1 MNRISP
7 RWDPPRIPPVEPD
20 LLGSAIFLVSEYV
33 AEREAE
39 ERAIREE
46 EEDDEEE
53 EEAPPLDTRALLD
66 RLAEELGTEPK
77 TTLAVYIRLSALFRL
92 LSTAPHVAGVATEPD
107 GSGTPTP
114 AALAAAASLDLY
126 PDPTSDVPGDFDPQ
140 EFEAALDDA

>member
-1 MNRISP
+1 
-7 RWDPPRIPPVEPD
+7 VEPD
-20 LLGSAIFLVSEYV
+20 LLGSALFLVSEYV

-46 EEDDEEE
+46 EEDEE
-53 EEAPPLDTRALLD
+53 EEAPTLDTRALLD

-77 TTLAVYIRLSALFRL
+77 TTLAVYIRLTALFRL
-92 LSTAPHVAGVATEPD
+92 LSSAPQVAGVATESD

-114 AALAAAASLDLY
+114 AALAAAAGLDLY
-126 PDPTSDVPGDFDPQ
+126 PDAASDVPGDFDPQ

>member
-7 RWDPPRIPPVEPD
+7 RWEPQRIPQVEPD
-20 LLGSAIFLVSEYV
+20 LLASAIFLVSEYV

-39 ERAIREE
+39 ARAIREE
-46 EEDDEEE
+46 DEEDGTEEE
-53 EEAPPLDTRALLD
+53 TVALDTRVLLD

-77 TTLAVYIRLSALFRL
+77 TTLAVYIRLTALFRL
-92 LSTAPHVAGVATEPD
+92 LARAPQLGPIATEPD
-107 GSGTPTP
+107 DGGTPTP

-126 PDPTSDVPGDFDPQ
+126 PDPASDAPGDFDPQ